1 MIEKNSQELIDELD
15 EILEEEREALIHGQ
29 LAKMEE
35 LLARKD
41 KLISGLNAYDE
52 LDRESLM
59 SVHEKVSRNQLLLD
73 SAMQGIRS
81 VAARMQE
88 LRRVRKGLDVYDK
101 AGRKSSYSTRA
112 SLKLEKRA

>member
-1 MIEKNSQELIDELD
+1 MIDNKSQELIDELD
-15 EILEEEREALIHGQ
+15 SILEEERDALIQGQ
-29 LAKMEE
+29 LEKLES

-41 KLISGLNAYDE
+41 VLISELNAHDA
-52 LDRESLM
+52 LDRESLIG
-59 SVHEKVSRNQLLLD
+59 VHEKVSRNQVLLD
-73 SAMQGIRS
+73 SAMQGIRT

-88 LRRVRKGLDVYDK
+88 LRKVRKGLDVYDK